1 MARLKMKI
9 RSRVK
14 APDKAATTKGAREK
28 TGSAPGGGASASGTG
43 AKPTIKGPGGR
54 RGGRSGGSQPTAG
67 SLGGAEE
74 IKRMRS
80 GGDGGLGAEEIKAG
94 AKRKSVTNT
103 GASEGNP
110 TAGADK
116 APPAANVDWKGI
128 SAEGKAE
135 LKGFANDG
143 NWKGYQAKAKELGI
157 NEGEVLKAYKRQIYF
172 NERDASKAASPASSA
187 PDKGSVT
194 SGAKEKGG
202 TAGGSHRTFTEIS
215 KDWSD
220 DVKTWYSDLVTRVV
234 DGDKSAS
241 GLLFSGTSVS
251 GGKNSFGM
259 TNSEVIGALEYA
271 RKTGTPIKGFKPSA
285 EPRTSGKASS
295 GEASSGKASS
305 GSFDPYAVEDAEASF
320 SWRPNTPEVFRRTGR
335 GPTAWTP
342 GGLVAATANK
352 LHGAATG
359 KKLSPAA
366 RGRFADAV
374 NLPLVA
380 VGAADAIG
388 RSIENAGG
396 TTVADKQDWA
406 GVEYLNPLMWGAY
419 ITDKAAKVA
428 GPVGVPAGLT
438 DADMTDYYHR
448 TVQAQ
453 EQEKKMFDAALG
465 RAQSPM
471 VSAREFDGVLNAV
484 RGKYNADM
492 VAASRLPADS
502 IVRLNAETAARTKAV
517 SRLRGLEASGRMK
530 AHYDVADL
538 AAVNAMFEKEGG
550 DPVDSFETL
559 SLDYTSEELKPF
571 KDRAD
576 KVIEE
581 RRGMVDPLDRLGW

>member
-28 TGSAPGGGASASGTG
+28 TGSAPRGGASASGAG

-54 RGGRSGGSQPTAG
+54 RGGRSGKQTSAG

-80 GGDGGLGAEEIKAG
+80 GGDSGLGAEEIKAG
-94 AKRKSVTNT
+94 AKRKSVKNT
-103 GASEGNP
+103 GASEGKP
-110 TAGADK
+110 TAGADN

-135 LKGFANDG
+135 LKGFAKDG

-172 NERDASKAASPASSA
+172 NERDASKAASPASSV

-194 SGAKEKGG
+194 SGAQKKGG
-202 TAGGSHRTFTEIS
+202 TAGGSRRTFTEIS

-220 DVKTWYSDLVTRVV
+220 DVKTRYSDLVTRAVN
-234 DGDKSAS
+234 GDKSAS
-241 GLLFSGTSVS
+241 GQLFRGTPG

-271 RKTGTPIKGFKPSA
+271 RKTGTPIKGVKPSA
-285 EPRTSGKASS
+285 KPRTSGKASS
-295 GEASSGKASS
+295 GA
-305 GSFDPYAVEDAEASF
+305 FDPYAVESAEASF

-396 TTVADKQDWA
+396 TTVADKQHWA
-406 GVEYLNPLMWGAY
+406 GVEYLNPLLWGAY
-419 ITDKAAKVA
+419 ITDQAAKVA

-448 TVQAQ
+448 TVQGQ

-471 VSAREFDGVLNAV
+471 VSTREFDGVLNAV

-517 SRLRGLEASGRMK
+517 SRIRGLEASGRMK
-530 AHYDVADL
+530 AYYDAADL

-550 DPVDSFETL
+550 DPIDSFETL

-571 KDRAD
+571 KDRAN
-576 KVIEE
+576 KIIEE